1 LLRAARLVVDTGI
14 HHYLWSRD
22 QAVETMTEI
31 MEGSH
36 FNHEIERYALYPGQ
50 ATAYT
55 VGMLAILE
63 MRDAKGFRSMI
74 PRRWHTSTRRS
85 SNKAIF
91 R

>member
-1 LLRAARLVVDTGI
+1 
-14 HHYLWSRD
+14 
-22 QAVETMTEI
+22 MTEI

-63 MRDAKGFRSMI
+63 MRDATGISIDDPEAMAYFHETILEQGNI
-74 PRRWHTSTRRS
+74 PLTQLPDL
-85 SNKAIF
+85 F
-91 R
+91 GQ

>member
-14 HHYLWSRD
+14 HHHLWSRD